1 MSFLQDK
8 KINIVLFTL
17 NSKFD
22 SISFIQ
28 ELIFLTSMLVKTFN
42 SIRLPFE
49 VGHYVT
55 FIM

>member
-49 VGHYVT
+49 VGHYMT